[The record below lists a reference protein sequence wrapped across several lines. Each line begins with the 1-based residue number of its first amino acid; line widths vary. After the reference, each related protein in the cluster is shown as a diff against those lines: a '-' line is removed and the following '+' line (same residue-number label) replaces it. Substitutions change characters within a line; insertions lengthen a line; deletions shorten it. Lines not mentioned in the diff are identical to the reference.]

1 MQVTNPSNVHIELEE
16 SSAQPPLSEEELSE
30 DLYQQMKE
38 LEEEIEFI
46 DIQENFIKVEQQN
59 LKRELLR
66 AKEELKRIQSVPLVI
81 GQFIEMIDEIYGL
94 VSTTSGTTYMVSLDY
109 YLILGESAFNFGQR
123 KAEAKLHCGFAQIIA
138 FCCGYPPQ

>member
-1 MQVTNPSNVHIELEE
+1 MQTLNPSNTHIELEE
-16 SSAQPPLSEEELSE
+16 SSAHPPLSESELSE

-94 VSTTSGTTYMVSLDY
+94 VSTTSGTTYLVKFS
-109 YLILGESAFNFGQR
+109 F
-123 KAEAKLHCGFAQIIA
+123 KLMLRLECFLFWIERN
-138 FCCGYPPQ
+138 

>member
-1 MQVTNPSNVHIELEE
+1 MEAKPSKIDIEEQAPELE
-16 SSAQPPLSEEELSE
+16 SEE

-59 LKRELLR
+59 LKREALR

-81 GQFIEMIDEIYGL
+81 GHFVEMIDEIHGL
-94 VSTTSGTTYMVSLDY
+94 VNTNSGTTYMVLWGFVY
-109 YLILGESAFNFGQR
+109 FARLAAPSANN
-123 KAEAKLHCGFAQIIA
+123 
-138 FCCGYPPQ
+138 P